1 MATFTFKV
9 HSVMSSLSESIEFI
23 EYNKYQSAKEVKHF
37 SNIKKKKSQ
46 SSLKCS
52 FRKSSHEKHCAP
64 QYLMLIFI
72 PPANVPESYLF
83 HVKTSSGFLSF
94 LVSNCCLLF
103 TILTVDLIKFPV
115 GTSH

>member
-37 SNIKKKKSQ
+37 SNIKKKITIFLEMLFQ
-46 SSLKCS
+46 
-52 FRKSSHEKHCAP
+52 KSSHEKHCAP

-72 PPANVPESYLF
+72 PTANVPESYLF
-83 HVKTSSGFLSF
+83 HVKTSSKFLSF
-94 LVSNCCLLF
+94 LVLNCCLLF